1 MRPRP
6 DIAPEHNPGA
16 PGVDAMRAARDDHL
30 LVNGW
35 TTLLHRLARIAV
47 MALLVGLSLPGRAA
61 AQSAPNLPHGF
72 HAGVYARGF
81 TNPTPL
87 AFGPDGRL
95 YVAQQNGVI
104 LAAGRRGI
112 ETIATGFGIPLGL
125 AWHAHKLYVSST
137 GEVSTLIPSRGYRS
151 FRRHVIISG
160 LPTGKHQNDSLA
172 FHGGWLYL
180 SVGSTCNACR
190 ESDPRSA
197 TIMVFRPTGSQ
208 GRVFAHGLRNPY
220 GLAFRP
226 HTGWLYATDNG
237 RDDYDDQ
244 VPDELNLIKDGG
256 NYGWPDCWGRNG
268 GSNCRGT
275 IPPVALFEP
284 HASADGLVFY
294 TGRTFPKRYRNDAF
308 VAEWG
313 DSVNALD
320 TGHRVKDV
328 HFVGKR
334 VIVSDFATGLSHP
347 LAVAVGGNGA
357 LLVADWGTG
366 IIWRIQAN
374 GH

>member
-1 MRPRP
+1 MARRRFGGMAMIILL
-6 DIAPEHNPGA
+6 IA
-16 PGVDAMRAARDDHL
+16 
-30 LVNGW
+30 
-35 TTLLHRLARIAV
+35 
-47 MALLVGLSLPGRAA
+47 LSLPNRAL
-61 AQSAPNLPHGF
+61 AQIRPIVPQGF
-72 HAGVYARGF
+72 HAGIYARGF
-81 TNPTPL
+81 INPTAL
-87 AFGPDGRL
+87 TFGPDGRW
-95 YVAQQNGVI
+95 YVAQQNGAI
-104 LAAGRRGI
+104 FALARGRSA
-112 ETIATGFGIPLGL
+112 TIATGFGIPLGL
-125 AWHAHKLYVSST
+125 AWHAHKLYVSSS
-137 GEVSTLIPSRGYRS
+137 GEVSTLTPSGNYRS
-151 FRRHVIISG
+151 FRRRVVISG
-160 LPTGKHQNDSLA
+160 LPIGKHQNDSLA
-172 FHGGWLYL
+172 FHDGWLYIG
-180 SVGSTCNACR
+180 VGSTCNACR
-190 ESDPRSA
+190 ETDPRSA
-197 TIMVFRPTGSQ
+197 TIMVFRPNGSH
-208 GRVFAHGLRNPY
+208 GRVFARGLRNPY

-226 HTGWLYATDNG
+226 HTGPLYATDNG
-237 RDDYDDQ
+237 RDDFDDQ

-294 TGRTFPKRYRNDAF
+294 HGHTFPKRYRNDAF

-328 HFVGKR
+328 HFAGKR
-334 VIVSDFATGLSHP
+334 VIVSNFATGLSHP
-347 LAVAVGGNGA
+347 LAVAVGGKGA

>member
-1 MRPRP
+1 MQLRP
-6 DIAPEHNPGA
+6 DIPG
-16 PGVDAMRAARDDHL
+16 PC
-30 LVNGW
+30 N
-35 TTLLHRLARIAV
+35 TRIGIGSGTHPIA
-47 MALLVGLSLPGRAA
+47 LPGEHPRARA
-61 AQSAPNLPHGF
+61 GSLRLFRVVVVVMLLFGLCWPSRALGQSGPTLPRGF
-72 HAGVYARGF
+72 HAGIYARGF
-81 TNPTPL
+81 SNPTAL

-95 YVAQQNGVI
+95 YVAQQNGTI
-104 LAAGRRGI
+104 LAVGGGRI
-112 ETIATGFGIPLGL
+112 TAVAIGFNTPLGL
-125 AWHAHKLYVSST
+125 AWHAHMLYVSST
-137 GEVSTLIPSRGYRS
+137 GEVSTLTPSHGYRS
-151 FRRHVIISG
+151 FRRRVIISG

-180 SVGSTCNACR
+180 GVGSTCNACR
-190 ESDPRSA
+190 ETDPRSA
-197 TIMVFRPTGSQ
+197 TMMVFRPNGSQ
-208 GRVFAHGLRNPY
+208 GRVFARGLRNPY

-226 HTGWLYATDNG
+226 GTGWLYATDNG
-237 RDDYDDQ
+237 RDDYDDH

-268 GSNCRGT
+268 GSSCRGT

-294 TGRTFPKRYRNDAF
+294 SGHTFPKRYRGDAF

-328 HFVGKR
+328 HFARKR

-347 LAVAVGGNGA
+347 LAVAVGRGGA